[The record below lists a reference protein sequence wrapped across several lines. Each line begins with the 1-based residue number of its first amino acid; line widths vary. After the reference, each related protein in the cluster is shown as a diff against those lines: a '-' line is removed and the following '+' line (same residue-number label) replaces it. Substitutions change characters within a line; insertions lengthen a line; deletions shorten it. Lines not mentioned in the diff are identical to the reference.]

1 MAVAAQ
7 ARQTDTLSA
16 LRGANFRLYFAGQ
29 LISTAGTWMQN
40 VAQAFLVFQLTQQPL
55 WLGLVACAAGLP
67 LVLLSPIAGVIV
79 ERVPRRNIMLV
90 TQTLQML
97 LAFILTVLTLSG
109 TVQVWHVMVLAF
121 LLGITSAVD
130 NPSRQAIVFE
140 LVGRD
145 DLQSG
150 IALNSILNSASRV
163 IGPAAAGIALV
174 KLGV

>member
-16 LRGANFRLYFAGQ
+16 LRNANFRLYFTGQ

-79 ERVPRRNIMLV
+79 ERVPRRQIMLV
-90 TQTLQML
+90 TQTVQMI
-97 LAFILTVLTLSG
+97 LAFILTALVFANV
-109 TVQVWHVMVLAF
+109 VQVWHIVVLA
-121 LLGITSAVD
+121 
-130 NPSRQAIVFE
+130 
-140 LVGRD
+140 
-145 DLQSG
+145 
-150 IALNSILNSASRV
+150 
-163 IGPAAAGIALV
+163 
-174 KLGV
+174 